1 MKQLVLLLIFIYVS
15 KNAVGQILTEE
26 QKNMISKTVAHQY
39 GDFTDNI
46 NYNIGYK
53 NIAIVSKDTFY
64 NPEGYHYV
72 FQLSKGS
79 GKRLDQ
85 SKHHGG
91 NFNRYLFS
99 WNKKLFALGGYGF
112 FTTNNNL
119 IQFNRKSKGWI
130 FIPTRGTKPKFIYGL
145 AFKRNHLIYSFNN
158 VKSGNST
165 ANNIFDK
172 ALYILNLR
180 TKSWKKYDLLDTSL
194 FFNGINFQLK
204 DFVFYGSTEKCILVK
219 PKTLEYQI
227 LRNQQ
232 LGMPPGYSISYINN
246 NTICLKDIAYNMS
259 GERTYD
265 FDKIWNSYRF
275 HKKVKY
281 YTPSKSK
288 IVNNRKNYLI
298 VILIIA
304 IIILLV
310 LFIHIYLKN
319 RSLQKKNK
327 RNYTEMH
334 LMLLKYS
341 NSILSQEDFD
351 EILGIN
357 KLEQDSK
364 KLKRFRI
371 IEELNLNHPLFIER
385 IKDST
390 DKRRN
395 VYKINK

>member
-1 MKQLVLLLIFIYVS
+1 MKHFFLILFICAS
-15 KNAVGQILTEE
+15 GTAISQILTDE
-26 QKNMISKTVAHQY
+26 QKNIISKTVANQF
-39 GDFTDNI
+39 GDFIDNI

-53 NIAIVSKDTFY
+53 NIAIVSKDTLY

-72 FQLSKGS
+72 FLLTKGTC
-79 GKRLDQ
+79 KRLDH

-99 WNKKLFALGGYGF
+99 WNKKLVALGGYGF

-119 IQFNRKSKGWI
+119 IEFNRKSKGWI
-130 FIPTRGTKPKFIYGL
+130 FIPTRGPKPKFIFGL
-145 AFKRNHLIYSFNN
+145 TFKNNHLIYSFNN

-165 ANNIFDK
+165 TNNIFDK

-180 TKSWKKYDLLDTSL
+180 TKSWEKHNLLDTSL

-204 DFVFYGSTEKCILVK
+204 DFVFYGSTEKCILIK

-227 LRNQQ
+227 LKNQE

-246 NTICLKDIAYNMS
+246 NTICLKDIASNMS

-265 FDKIWNSYRF
+265 FEKIWNSYRF
-275 HKKVKY
+275 HKKIKY
-281 YTPSKSK
+281 YTTSKNK
-288 IVNNRKNYLI
+288 IDKAWKNYFI

-304 IIILLV
+304 ITILLF
-310 LFIHIYLKN
+310 LFVHLYLKIK
-319 RSLQKKNK
+319 SLQKKNI
-327 RNYTEMH
+327 RNYTETH
-334 LMLLKYS
+334 LTLLKFS
-341 NSILSQEDFD
+341 NSILSQEEFD

-385 IKDST
+385 IKDSS